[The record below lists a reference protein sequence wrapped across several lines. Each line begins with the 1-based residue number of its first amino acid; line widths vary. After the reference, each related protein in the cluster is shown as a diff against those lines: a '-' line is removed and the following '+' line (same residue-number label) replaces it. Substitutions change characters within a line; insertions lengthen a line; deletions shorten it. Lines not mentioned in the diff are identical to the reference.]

1 MEEGSSSIAG
11 PAVWPVLKP
20 ASAEQDPRSVRV
32 NRKSCVVGA
41 RSLVH
46 LPLASPL
53 VSRSHALIVVD
64 AREVYVRDLASK
76 NRVFV
81 NDSAVREAALRS
93 ADLLRVGPYTFRCI
107 AGFPKEADAD
117 ERESNGHCAHLAVVG
132 SDRSHRLDSRTFL
145 VGRRE
150 DCDLA
155 MDFPLVSHVHA
166 VIFRRGGRHF
176 VRDLNSKN
184 GTFVNARRI
193 REAELQ
199 DGDEVRIA
207 ATILRYE
214 AAAAETA
221 PELEVSSAA
230 AGGELSGSW
239 RSNADMETM
248 SHMFLA
254 SGSIGGQTAA
264 GSGTVQG
271 PEPYASADPQAPAAP
286 ATAEDFGFSELNA
299 AQASFS
305 SSSEPDLA
313 TGAELFPS
321 ELNVPPTAGSPAAG
335 NNGDIAH
342 HNGEVVNHNG
352 DGVSPNGDGVSHNGL
367 FTEPLNPEP

>member
-1 MEEGSSSIAG
+1 MEESLSSVS
-11 PAVWPVLKP
+11 PQPVWPVLKP
-20 ASAEQDPRSVRV
+20 ASAEQDQRFVRV

-46 LPLASPL
+46 LPLSSSL

-64 AREVYVRDLASK
+64 SREVYVRDLASK

-81 NDSAVREAALRS
+81 NDSAVREVALRP
-93 ADLLRVGPYTFRCI
+93 ADLLRVGPFSFRCI
-107 AGFPKEADAD
+107 VGFPKDFDTD
-117 ERESNGHCAHLAVVG
+117 ERDQNGNCAHLAVVG

-155 MDFPLVSHVHA
+155 LEFPLVSHVHA

-184 GTFVNARRI
+184 GTYVNARRI

-199 DGDEVRIA
+199 EGDEVRIA

-214 AAAAETA
+214 AARPETA
-221 PELEVSSAA
+221 PELQVSSAA
-230 AGGELSGSW
+230 ASAELSGSW

-271 PEPYASADPQAPAAP
+271 PEPHALAEPQAPALP

-299 AQASFS
+299 AQASFA

-313 TGAELFPS
+313 TGAELFPP
-321 ELNVPPTAGSPAAG
+321 ELNVPTTAVTPS
-335 NNGDIAH
+335 
-342 HNGEVVNHNG
+342 VSKNG
-352 DGVSPNGDGVSHNGL
+352 DGVSPNGDGTTLKSD
-367 FTEPLNPEP
+367 